1 MALSRRTLDPIEM
14 GLMFALG
21 FFVSTSKAGIYLC
34 TVLLAVFFASKVCI
48 DSAYRRELFS
58 NRLFQVSSAIY
69 LFGVVATW
77 FASGSTEDAAWLA
90 RKSLILWLLCP
101 LLLSAARPRHFKVGL
116 LGVVL
121 GFWTAAL
128 LTLHQAGWAWNGE
141 RMPGATW
148 PVDTWGVLCAMLT
161 CLLAPIALWLRGSSV
176 LRIGAGLAAVM
187 AYLFLIMS
195 GARGPLIGAT
205 LPLMVYL
212 AVYSW
217 RLLGAAVLGAALLV
231 GATQLIWPQQLAAVG
246 ERVASI
252 GDLSG
257 NASNS
262 IRLEVWRLGSL
273 FVQGQAL
280 SGDARFWLGNG
291 HYGKEEILGEF
302 QIQVMSASET
312 AWLVLREHNWR
323 LNDLHSMYLES
334 IAQNGVIWT
343 VLVLF
348 LIMQIS
354 LGPLFRRHRY
364 TDLSVAAATV
374 PLGLCFLLI
383 GVTYSLMPHFALV
396 FLVYFAA
403 LVRGGMVAFESR
415 DQVTQ
420 RSSRG

>member
-1 MALSRRTLDPIEM
+1 M
-14 GLMFALG
+14 
-21 FFVSTSKAGIYLC
+21 
-34 TVLLAVFFASKVCI
+34 
-48 DSAYRRELFS
+48 
-58 NRLFQVSSAIY
+58 
-69 LFGVVATW
+69 
-77 FASGSTEDAAWLA
+77 
-90 RKSLILWLLCP
+90 
-101 LLLSAARPRHFKVGL
+101 
-116 LGVVL
+116 
-121 GFWTAAL
+121 
-128 LTLHQAGWAWNGE
+128 
-141 RMPGATW
+141 
-148 PVDTWGVLCAMLT
+148 
-161 CLLAPIALWLRGSSV
+161 
-176 LRIGAGLAAVM
+176 
-187 AYLFLIMS
+187 
-195 GARGPLIGAT
+195 
-205 LPLMVYL
+205 
-212 AVYSW
+212 
-217 RLLGAAVLGAALLV
+217 
-231 GATQLIWPQQLAAVG
+231 
-246 ERVASI
+246 
-252 GDLSG
+252 
-257 NASNS
+257 
-262 IRLEVWRLGSL
+262 
-273 FVQGQAL
+273 
-280 SGDARFWLGNG
+280 
-291 HYGKEEILGEF
+291 GEF